1 MADNITL
8 LNNETQAKI
17 LKSFL
22 IGMHGIDFKKT
33 YPKLFRG
40 PYQFLNW
47 FKGLNEISSN
57 KYVPYSASYESL
69 FKSYGASGTIQTP
82 YFNESF
88 DENNFSQRTKYELHF
103 EPPEEL
109 KNNIRK
115 AFIVKKCL
123 QCVFM
128 CFC

>member
-1 MADNITL
+1 MADNLTL
-8 LNNETQAKI
+8 LKNETQTKI
-17 LKSFL
+17 LKNFL
-22 IGMHGIDFKKT
+22 IGMHDIEFEKT
-33 YPKLFRG
+33 YPKLFKG
-40 PYQFLNW
+40 PDQFLNW
-47 FKGLNEISSN
+47 FKGVQEISS
-57 KYVPYSASYESL
+57 PYYTSPISS
-69 FKSYGASGTIQTP
+69 FKTYGASGTIQTP

-88 DENNFSQRTKYELHF
+88 DENNFHLMTKYELSF